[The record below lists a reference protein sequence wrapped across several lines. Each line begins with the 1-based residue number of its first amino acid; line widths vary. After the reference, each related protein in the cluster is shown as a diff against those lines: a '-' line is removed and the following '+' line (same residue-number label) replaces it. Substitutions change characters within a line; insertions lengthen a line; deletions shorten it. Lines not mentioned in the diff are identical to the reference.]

1 MNKYKLVVSAPV
13 GFLPDLK
20 NKMMEEFDCIFSY
33 GSDRSKTESL
43 LKENEFDAWLVSPCP
58 TYFIDPPIL
67 DLCPTLKIVVT
78 PSTGSNHLDV
88 NYLKQKGIELFSLKG
103 TSVVD
108 EIKAS
113 SEFTFNLLISTV
125 RNTPFAFEAARK
137 GSWRDV
143 EDRFRGRELNGLS
156 LGVIG
161 YGRIGSN
168 LSRYSLAFGMK
179 VLAYDP
185 YIKIDEADVDQVA
198 LMDNLLTEADV
209 IAVCVH
215 LDEKTFQM
223 INAEVF
229 AKMKNGVYFIN
240 TSRGDVVDENAL
252 LKYLDNGKIKAAGLD
267 VISDEFSGDVGDHS
281 LIRYARVNDNL
292 IITPHMAGLTFES
305 EEKAQSAA
313 FYAIR
318 DYFKLTDKD

>member
-1 MNKYKLVVSAPV
+1 MNTFKVLISAPV
-13 GFLPDLK
+13 DFSPDLK
-20 NKMMEEFDCIFSY
+20 NQMMKVFDCIFSY
-33 GSDRSKTESL
+33 NFDRNKTVTL
-43 LKENEFDAWLVSPCP
+43 LRENKFDAWLVSPCP
-58 TYFIDPPIL
+58 TYFIDQYML
-67 DLCPTLKIVVT
+67 DLCPSLKMVAT
-78 PSTGSNHLDV
+78 PSTGRNHLDI
-88 NYLKQKGIELFSLKG
+88 NYLKQKNIEFFSLKS
-103 TSVVD
+103 TTVVD
-108 EIKAS
+108 EITAS
-113 SEFTFNLLISTV
+113 SEFTFNLMISTI
-125 RNTPFAFEAARK
+125 RNTPFAFEAVRN
-137 GSWRDV
+137 GSWRNV
-143 EDRFRGRELNGLS
+143 EDRFRGRELKGLN

-168 LSRYSLAFGMK
+168 LSRYSLALGMK
-179 VLAYDP
+179 VFAYDP
-185 YIKIDEADVDQVA
+185 YITVDEADVDQVA